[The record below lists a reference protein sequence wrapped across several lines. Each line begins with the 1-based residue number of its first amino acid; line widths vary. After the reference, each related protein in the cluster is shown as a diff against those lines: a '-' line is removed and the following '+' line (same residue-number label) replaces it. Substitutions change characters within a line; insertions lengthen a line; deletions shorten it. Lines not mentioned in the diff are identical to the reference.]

1 MVRYVVT
8 FASFYVV
15 FLSYAL
21 FVYFKLMKTYG
32 NASAPPE
39 RGTFFRLEIYIRVRK
54 LHLESL
60 TYDLFKVSQTKKIIN
75 HKTLIYFLL
84 TLE

>member
-1 MVRYVVT
+1 M
-8 FASFYVV
+8 V

-32 NASAPPE
+32 DAPLE
-39 RGTFFRLEIYIRVRK
+39 RGTFFKSRDIRVRK

>member
-1 MVRYVVT
+1 
-8 FASFYVV
+8 
-15 FLSYAL
+15 
-21 FVYFKLMKTYG
+21 MKTYG
-32 NASAPPE
+32 NASSPPE

-60 TYDLFKVSQTKKIIN
+60 TYDLFKVSQTKHKKDYH

-84 TLE
+84 TLDIHMGYLFGQEWYIKE